1 MIQIHR
7 LTSEHSD
14 FKSLVTLLDADL
26 NARNGIVQAQYD
38 VYNKID
44 HINTVVV
51 SYLDEIPVGCGCYK
65 PFDHETVEIKRMF
78 VKPENRGLGIS
89 KMILAE
95 LEKWAK
101 ESGYK
106 KAILETGSKQHEAIQ
121 LYHKVGYKKTDN
133 YGQYAGNSF
142 NICMRK
148 NLNG

>member
-65 PFDHETVEIKRMF
+65 PFDHETIEIKRMF

-95 LEKWAK
+95 LEKWVV

-121 LYHKVGYKKTDN
+121 LYHKVGYKEIDN

-142 NICMRK
+142 SICMSK
-148 NLNG
+148 NLKV